1 MESRKG
7 GFYLLL
13 LAENIESRVVVVD
26 GTSFALNS
34 KNASYRF
41 HVDDSTGDLLSDHFG
56 GSVTGPIPTDPT
68 PIVNGWTGISGRV
81 RREFPDQG
89 RGDFR
94 SPAIRIRQ
102 SHTISALQ
110 YHSHTVVKG
119 KPALPGLPTTFGNE
133 YDVTTIVIHLYDKY
147 SAIAA
152 DLMYSV
158 FPKYDAIVRSASVTN
173 KSKGSI
179 IIQDLASL
187 SVDLPCQ
194 DFDMIYLSG
203 EWARETRRQRRRINY
218 GIQGFRSSTG
228 FSSHSHNPFLALTH
242 PSTTE
247 SQGEAWGFS
256 LVYTGSFAVNVE
268 KCPQGLTR
276 VQLGLNP
283 HQLSW
288 TLDPNET
295 LTSPECVSIYSKD
308 GVGGISR
315 SLHGLYRNHLIQ
327 SKFATD
333 NRPVLLNS
341 WEALYFNINSSN
353 VYRIAKESASL
364 GVKLFVLDD
373 GWFGKEYP
381 RISDTDGL
389 GDWVP
394 NPIRFPNGLAP
405 LVNDITALKS
415 AALDSTALK
424 SVQSSTNLR
433 FGIWIEPEMVNTN
446 SSLYHDHPEWALH
459 ADLYPRTEQRN
470 QLILNLTLPEVQD
483 FIIKSV
489 SEILSSADI
498 TYVKWDHNRCIHE
511 TPSPTTHHAY
521 MLGMYRV
528 FENLTTRFPDV
539 LWEGC
544 ASGGGRLDP
553 GVMQYFPQIWT
564 SDNTDAVERIFTQF
578 GTLLAYPASSMCGHI
593 SAVPNHQTGRTVP
606 LAFRAHVAMMCGSF
620 GLELDPGEIPPEEK
634 AAMPDLIALAEKVN
648 PIVLA
653 GDMWRLSLPEESN
666 WPAVLFIFGNQ
677 AVMFLY
683 QLGSKVNH
691 ALPRVKLQGLGPQ
704 DLYFVD
710 GEGPYSGAMLM
721 SLGLQYSFSID
732 YGSKVVFLEKV

>member
-1 MESRKG
+1 MASKP
-7 GFYLLL
+7 YHIL
-13 LAENIESRVVVVD
+13 VVVD
-26 GTSFALNS
+26 STAFALNGKS
-34 KNASYRF
+34 VSYRF

-56 GSVTGPIPTDPT
+56 GSVTGAIPTDPT
-68 PIVNGWTGISGRV
+68 PIVNGWIGMSGRI

-102 SHTISALQ
+102 SHIISALQ
-110 YHSHTVVKG
+110 YDSHTVVKG
-119 KPALPGLPTTFGNE
+119 KPALPGLPFTFGDE
-133 YDVTTIVIHLYDKY
+133 CDVTTIVIHLFDKY
-147 SAIAA
+147 SAVAA

-158 FPKYDAIVRSASVTN
+158 FPKYDAIVRSVSVTN
-173 KSKGSI
+173 KGTGSI
-179 IIQDLASL
+179 VIEDLASL
-187 SVDLPCQ
+187 SVDFPFE

-203 EWARETRRQRRRINY
+203 EWARETHRRRRRIDY
-218 GIQGFRSSTG
+218 GIQGFRSSSG

-256 LVYTGSFAVNVE
+256 LIYTGSFAVNVE

-276 VQLGLNP
+276 VQLGLDS

-288 TLDPNET
+288 TLGPNET
-295 LTSPECVSIYSKD
+295 LTSPECVSVYSKD
-308 GVGGISR
+308 GLGGISR
-315 SLHGLYRNHLIQ
+315 SLHGLYRNHLIR
-327 SKFATD
+327 SKFGTD

-341 WEALYFNINSSN
+341 WEALYFNINSHD
-353 VYRIAKESASL
+353 VYRIAEESASL

-381 RISDTDGL
+381 RINDTAGL
-389 GDWVP
+389 GDWIP
-394 NPIRFPNGLAP
+394 NPARFPNGLAP
-405 LVNDITALKS
+405 LVKDITALE
-415 AALDSTALK
+415 

-433 FGIWIEPEMVNTN
+433 FGIWIEPEMVNTK

-459 ADLYPRTEQRN
+459 ADPYPRTEQRN
-470 QLILNLTLPEVQD
+470 QLILNLALPEVQD

-489 SEILSSADI
+489 SGILRSANI
-498 TYVKWDHNRCIHE
+498 TYVKWDHNRCMHE
-511 TPSPTTHHAY
+511 TPSPTIHHAY
-521 MLGMYRV
+521 MLGLYRV
-528 FENLTTRFPDV
+528 FETLTTRFPDV

-544 ASGGGRLDP
+544 ASGGGRFDP
-553 GVMQYFPQIWT
+553 GIMQYFPQIWT
-564 SDNTDAVERIFTQF
+564 SDNTDAVARIFIQF
-578 GTLLAYPASSMCGHI
+578 GTSLAYPASSMCGHI

-634 AAMPDLIALAEKVN
+634 AAIPDLIVLAEKVN

-666 WPAVLFIFGNQ
+666 CPAVLFILGNQ
-677 AVMFLY
+677 AVLFLY
-683 QLGSKVNH
+683 QLDLKVNH

-721 SLGLQYSFSID
+721 SLGLQYSFGAD
-732 YGSKVVFLEKV
+732 YGSKVVFLEKVFSGLLNLGG